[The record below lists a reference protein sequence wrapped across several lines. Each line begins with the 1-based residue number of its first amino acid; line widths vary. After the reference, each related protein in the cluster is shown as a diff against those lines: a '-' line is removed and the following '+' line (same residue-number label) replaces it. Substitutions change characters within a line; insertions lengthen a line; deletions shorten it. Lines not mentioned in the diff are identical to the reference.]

1 MAKNMTRRG
10 LAFGAAATLAV
21 TGISALPAQAV
32 GIANDL
38 VVIND
43 TEEFDNYNM
52 LSTGYI
58 ELDGSFA
65 FAAESGGEL
74 KFYVSDPGAISVF
87 DVVPET
93 PTSDTITLSSTAIG
107 SLSALHSATGDIVT
121 LNVATDGTAHDVEVG
136 DAILIASV
144 ADSNFTVADINGYQT
159 VTRVTALG
167 LTTAAS
173 GAIATAV
180 YGTGTGGLDKITL
193 AVNDASGL
201 AAGDVIT
208 VALGAGSAAGGTGTL
223 ADSEMEGTFLV
234 ESVSGNN
241 VIYSANTG
249 LTAGT
254 GTWTSS
260 GAGTVVSDSIS
271 FVPGT
276 EVTATQIAVDPL
288 DTNGT
293 VTETTSSAAL
303 DTVAELRGAA
313 FGAAGVVTV
322 ATARSTTAGT
332 IGDYVVDTNE
342 ENASQGDQVVR
353 FATASDAT
361 VGSIVVTA
369 WIDTDDDGV
378 IDATENV
385 SDPVTVTFVAPSAAT
400 YTITA
405 GDLYIGTG
413 TGIEGRVTA
422 DLNLAEIGSQ
432 SLLTIDSTL
441 IDNSAGAPD
450 PSSQGAQTLGY
461 DTVNE
466 WLDAAITLDFA
477 VAASDSVTLTVK
489 SGGAAVGSAATYG
502 VGALTVAGS
511 VLSIP
516 ATANNTRAY
525 NEDAN
530 GTAMSSQAVTVRKG
544 AASVAGS
551 VTVYDDDPTD
561 TTADDVV
568 ANVPYTISIT
578 SSSVTAADGVK
589 FNGKV
594 VDGGTETITGYT
606 NASGQIALSLT
617 QTAADAGDV
626 VTVEIDVQG
635 LDKTALMAFTYAL
648 PDYDVVDSA
657 SELTSSTE
665 YNTTIAVGGTLTRT
679 YKVADQFGAAPA
691 NGDVVV
697 AATRSGSRTVLAA
710 TWSYQVPVV
719 DGVATVT
726 IVDNGTGTGS
736 DTVTVKTYPVLAGGG
751 LDSADD
757 SNTYTLAYALS
768 AADVT
773 PTGVTAVVNHDGID
787 DTLTNDKAVALEPD
801 ALVNYD
807 SRATAG
813 ANPPAFETYNVD
825 ADGDG
830 SFTDAGSAQLTLSGT
845 VSNALGGVV
854 PGALVT
860 ISGQGVAFKFTT
872 GGSGTVYAVD
882 SITVRTGAAG
892 TYSVDVFGGTGG
904 LKTLTATAGSATA
917 SDEVTFVA
925 GGAVAA
931 FTLTAPGASEPGK
944 TVDVS
949 VSLVD
954 AYGNPVQGSTI
965 TLSSTGPGY
974 LLNTTGTTLAT
985 GKYNTKLL
993 VGSNDS
999 GTAVITAT
1007 VTIAG
1012 VETTKTASIVIGV
1025 GAVAAAD
1032 QKVNAG
1038 SFKGFVAL
1046 YAKGYAG
1053 KKMTAIVA
1061 GKWLKVDSLASNF
1074 ERVVRYTGAGYDIVT
1089 KIYIDGVEKGTFNL
1103 TTK

>member
-1 MAKNMTRRG
+1 MRVAK
-10 LAFGAAATLAV
+10 FGVEGVLGTGGTEPARSTVAATL
-21 TGISALPAQAV
+21 
-32 GIANDL
+32 NDY
-38 VVIND
+38 IID
-43 TEEFDNYNM
+43 TRN
-52 LSTGYI
+52 
-58 ELDGSFA
+58 
-65 FAAESGGEL
+65 
-74 KFYVSDPGAISVF
+74 
-87 DVVPET
+87 
-93 PTSDTITLSSTAIG
+93 
-107 SLSALHSATGDIVT
+107 
-121 LNVATDGTAHDVEVG
+121 TDR
-136 DAILIASV
+136 
-144 ADSNFTVADINGYQT
+144 SN
-159 VTRVTALG
+159 
-167 LTTAAS
+167 
-173 GAIATAV
+173 
-180 YGTGTGGLDKITL
+180 
-193 AVNDASGL
+193 
-201 AAGDVIT
+201 
-208 VALGAGSAAGGTGTL
+208 
-223 ADSEMEGTFLV
+223 
-234 ESVSGNN
+234 
-241 VIYSANTG
+241 
-249 LTAGT
+249 
-254 GTWTSS
+254 
-260 GAGTVVSDSIS
+260 
-271 FVPGT
+271 
-276 EVTATQIAVDPL
+276 
-288 DTNGT
+288 
-293 VTETTSSAAL
+293 
-303 DTVAELRGAA
+303 
-313 FGAAGVVTV
+313 
-322 ATARSTTAGT
+322 
-332 IGDYVVDTNE
+332 
-342 ENASQGDQVVR
+342 GDQVVR
-353 FATASDAT
+353 FGTTADT
-361 VGSIVVTA
+361 VDGSITVTA
-369 WIDTDDDGV
+369 WIDDDGDDV
-378 IDATENV
+378 IDSTEYA
-385 SDPVTVTFVAPSAAT
+385 SDDLVITFVEPAAASF
-400 YTITA
+400 TIAQSGVFIGSSSVTA
-405 GDLYIGTG
+405 T
-413 TGIEGRVTA
+413 VTA
-422 DLNLAEIGSQ
+422 DLNLEEIAAQQLLDLSTDHNDAGTVVAESDQVLAFDATYLYLYGTET
-432 SLLTIDSTL
+432 LTNALAAGDS
-441 IDNSAGAPD
+441 
-450 PSSQGAQTLGY
+450 
-461 DTVNE
+461 VR
-466 WLDAAITLDFA
+466 FA
-477 VAASDSVTLTVK
+477 VEDKAPSTDVE
-489 SGGAAVGSAATYG
+489 VGSAATFG

-525 NEDAN
+525 NIDTD
-530 GTAMSSQAVTVRKG
+530 GTAMGSQAVTVRKG

-551 VTVYDDDPTD
+551 VTVYTDDPTD
-561 TTADDVV
+561 VADNVV
-568 ANVPYTISIT
+568 VPNVPYTITIT
-578 SSSVTAADGVK
+578 SSAVTAADGVK

-617 QTAADAGDV
+617 QTAADASDV

-635 LDKTALMAFTYAL
+635 QDKTALMAFTYAL

-665 YNTTIAVGGTLTRT
+665 YNTTIAVGGSLTRT

-736 DTVTVKTYPVLAGGG
+736 DTVTIKTYPVLAGGG
-751 LDSADD
+751 LDSEDD
-757 SNTYTLAYALS
+757 SNTYTLTYAAS

-773 PTGVTAVVNHDGID
+773 PTAVTAVVNHDGID
-787 DTLTNDKAVALEPD
+787 DTLTNDQKVALEPD

-813 ANPPAFETYNVD
+813 ANPPAYETYNVD
-825 ADGDG
+825 TDGTGTPAVD
-830 SFTDAGSAQLTLSGT
+830 AQLTLSGT
-845 VSNALGGVV
+845 VSNATGGVI

-860 ISGQGVAFKFTT
+860 ISGQGVGFKFTT